1 MSLTAEAA
9 CPQDMPTEIYLP
21 EFHFPED
28 QSVVS
33 VSSGKYEIEFEEINS
48 AKVQRLRWWHFEGE
62 QDIRIEGIKRNLGVL
77 YNGTAEDVGYI
88 EQCQQGGCVVM

>member
-9 CPQDMPTEIYLP
+9 SPQDTPTEIYLP

-33 VSSGKYEIEFEEINS
+33 VSSGEYKIEFEEVNS
-48 AKVQRLRWWHFEGE
+48 VKVQRLRWWHSEGE
-62 QDIRIEGIKRNLGVL
+62 QDIKVKGVKRKLGEL

>member
-9 CPQDMPTEIYLP
+9 SPQDTPTEIYLP
-21 EFHFPED
+21 EFHFSGD

-33 VSSGKYEIEFEEINS
+33 VSSGEYKIEFEEVHS
-48 AKVQRLRWWHFEGE
+48 VKVQCLRWWHSEGE
-62 QDIRIEGIKRNLGVL
+62 QDIKVEGVKRKLGEL